1 MEDYWKEQGGGKI
14 IKLADFVEYQQGSGE
29 KIQDD
34 AYDDQVQQ
42 LKQLI
47 AKAREFCLDYRP
59 LTRAISLF
67 LTVPALLSTFYY
79 RSSLLPWFL
88 P

>member
-1 MEDYWKEQGGGKI
+1 MYNMNEHLFYGDWKITMEDYRKEKGGGKI

-42 LKQLI
+42 LKQFN
-47 AKAREFCLDYRP
+47 R
-59 LTRAISLF
+59 
-67 LTVPALLSTFYY
+67 
-79 RSSLLPWFL
+79 
-88 P
+88 